1 MDTFQQHIED
11 HEANRAMIKN
21 PIFFWKVTSH
31 FGEFSQWHRSEFV
44 CDDEK
49 FSTAEQ
55 YMMYKKALMFGD
67 TRMSERILCS
77 SSASPRKHK
86 SMGRMVANF
95 DPDIWES
102 RNMNVVINA
111 NYCKF
116 TQDAH
121 LMEILLGTADSLI
134 IEASPTDRVWGIG
147 FDSAHA
153 MENVGR
159 WGQNRLGRSLM
170 SVRSMVRDVLTRMP
184 TGMRSRVP
192 VDIPVV
198 AICYRCISTTA
209 ITPSTGNNIRS
220 EASLMITT
228 CSDCMKTHV
237 LSTGIVDRNTLA
249 IIMELLPSETKTL
262 VNSEM
267 ILSKTP
273 YMIIHPDVLAL
284 LDISSCTVSRMHGFK
299 DSNGM
304 LVHDWAAVRSTTT
317 P

>member
-11 HEANRAMIKN
+11 HEANGVMIKN
-21 PIFFWKVTSH
+21 PIFFWKVTSN
-31 FGEFSQWHRSEFV
+31 FGEFSQWYISDFV

-67 TRMSERILCS
+67 TRISEKILCS

-116 TQDAH
+116 TQDVH
-121 LMEILLGTADSLI
+121 LMEILLDTADNLI

-153 MENVGR
+153 MVNVGR

-170 SVRSMVRDVLTRMP
+170 SVRSMIKDVLTRMP

-192 VDIPVV
+192 VDLPVI
-198 AICYRCISTTA
+198 ALCYHCISTTT
-209 ITPSTGNNIRS
+209 ITPSTGDCIRS

-237 LSTGIVDRNTLA
+237 LSTGRVDRSTLTTM
-249 IIMELLPSETKTL
+249 MELLPAETKAL
-262 VNSEM
+262 VNSDM

-273 YMIIHPDVLAL
+273 YMIIHPDVLKF
-284 LDISSCTVSRMHGFK
+284 LDTSSCTVSRMHGFK

-304 LVHDWAAVRSTTT
+304 LVHDWTAV
-317 P
+317 